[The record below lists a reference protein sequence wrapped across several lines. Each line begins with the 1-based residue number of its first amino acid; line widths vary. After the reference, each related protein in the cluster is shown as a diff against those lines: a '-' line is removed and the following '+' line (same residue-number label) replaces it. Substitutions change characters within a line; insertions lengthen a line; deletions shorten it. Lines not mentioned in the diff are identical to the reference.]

1 MNEIV
6 NNILTRRS
14 IRKFTDEEIPEEI
27 LNDIMTAAIYAPS
40 GKNCQTWEFTVI
52 TNVEKIQNLAR
63 LIGEELNRSEYD
75 FYKPT
80 VLIIPSNERE
90 SVWGQED
97 NACALENIFLAA
109 HSYGIGSVWINQM
122 QGLSDKEEIRKE
134 LRIMQI
140 PDDHV
145 IYGMAALGYPASK
158 EVSKVTKIGRVTYI
172 K

>member
-1 MNEIV
+1 MNEIM

-14 IRKFTDEEIPEEI
+14 IRKFTDEAIPEEI
-27 LNDIMTAAIYAPS
+27 INDIMTAAIYAPS
-40 GKNCQTWEFTVI
+40 GKNCQTWKFTVI
-52 TNVEKIQNLAR
+52 TNIEKIQNLAK
-63 LIGEELNRSEYD
+63 LIGQELNRSEYD

-140 PDDHV
+140 PDNHV

-158 EVSKVTKIGRVTYI
+158 EVPKVTKTGRVTYI